1 MSATVTSAPTRNRC
15 PEHTP
20 QAPYRPRISPPRRL
34 AHEREAQGDL
44 VGVSGLGVTVKN
56 HVFPT
61 FLTRHQYNTAPMKI
75 VILGAGQVGRTAAY
89 HLSREES
96 NEVTVVDTNEEVL
109 RDLQDRLDI
118 RTVAGNA
125 AYPSVLE
132 AAGCATADILVALT
146 SSDEV
151 NMMACEVA
159 YTLYRTRT
167 KIARIRS
174 SEYTKHPKLFADE
187 ALSVDVWI
195 SPEQLVTEYVAQLIK
210 YPGAL
215 QVLDFADG
223 RVRLVGIRARKGGLL
238 VSQKLS
244 KLKEHHPNTEARV
257 VAIYRAGRSM
267 IATGES
273 VIEEGDE
280 VFFIAAR
287 DDIRKFMSEIRKE
300 EAPARR
306 VVIAGGGNIG
316 LALARSLEEQNQ
328 VKLIE
333 RDPKRARRVS
343 ELLLNTIVLNGD
355 AADEEL
361 LIEENIDSCDVFA
374 SLTNSEEAN
383 ILSAMLAKRLGARK
397 VMALINKP
405 SYAELM
411 ESGSIDIAISPQTIT
426 IGSLLAHVRRG
437 DVVRVHSLRRGAAE
451 ALEAVVHG
459 TEKTSRVVGRL
470 VGDIPLPDGS
480 AIGAVVRGDSV
491 LIAHH
496 DTMIQNDDHVIVFL
510 SDRRHVEQVERLFSG
525 PGGR

>member
-1 MSATVTSAPTRNRC
+1 
-15 PEHTP
+15 
-20 QAPYRPRISPPRRL
+20 
-34 AHEREAQGDL
+34 
-44 VGVSGLGVTVKN
+44 
-56 HVFPT
+56 
-61 FLTRHQYNTAPMKI
+61 MKI
-75 VILGAGQVGRTAAY
+75 LILGAGQVGRTAAY
-89 HLSREES
+89 RLAREEA
-96 NEVTVVDTNEEVL
+96 NEVTVVDTDEEAL

-125 AYPSVLE
+125 SYPSVLE
-132 AAGCATADILVALT
+132 AAGIASTDILVALT

-174 SEYTKHPKLFADE
+174 SEYTGHPKLFSDE

-195 SPEQLVTEYVAQLIK
+195 SPEQLVTEYIERLIR

-223 RVRLVGIRARKGGLL
+223 RVRLVGLRARKGGLL
-238 VSQKLS
+238 VGKELRT
-244 KLKEHHPNTEARV
+244 LKEHMQHTEARV
-257 VAIYRAGRSM
+257 VAIYRAGRS
-267 IATGES
+267 IVPDGDT
-273 VIEEGDE
+273 VIEEDDE
-280 VFFIAAR
+280 VFFLAAR
-287 DDIRKFMSEIRKE
+287 NDIRQVMAEIRKE
-300 EAPARR
+300 EDPVRR

-316 LALARSLEEQNQ
+316 FRLARLLEDSNQ

-343 ELLLNTIVLNGD
+343 EQLTNTIVLNGD

-374 SLTNSEEAN
+374 ALTNSEEAN
-383 ILSAMLAKRLGARK
+383 ILSAMLAKRLGAKK

-426 IGSLLAHVRRG
+426 IGSLLAHVRRA

-459 TEKTSRVVGRL
+459 TDKSSPVVGRM
-470 VGDIPLPDGS
+470 VEDIKLPEGAS
-480 AIGAVVRGDSV
+480 IGAVVRGDQV
-491 LIAHH
+491 IMAHH
-496 DTMIQNDDHVIVFL
+496 DTKIAHDDHVIVFMA
-510 SDRRHVEQVERLFSG
+510 DRRHVEQIERLFL
-525 PGGR
+525 GGTGRG